1 VSNAH
6 VARALNAPVIIVSLA
21 KDGSIGNTVDHLN
34 QGLEYFKAFDCRV
47 IGNICNKL
55 PEVYFGRVS
64 GILKTYFEKRST
76 VKCFGFVKFVEE
88 YQEEE
93 IEDGCKLVTKRKL
106 IVTEEDMKL
115 IDAIYRHFKQAVD
128 FKAIHE
134 MIEKK

>member
-76 VKCFGFVKFVEE
+76 
-88 YQEEE
+88 
-93 IEDGCKLVTKRKL
+93 RKL